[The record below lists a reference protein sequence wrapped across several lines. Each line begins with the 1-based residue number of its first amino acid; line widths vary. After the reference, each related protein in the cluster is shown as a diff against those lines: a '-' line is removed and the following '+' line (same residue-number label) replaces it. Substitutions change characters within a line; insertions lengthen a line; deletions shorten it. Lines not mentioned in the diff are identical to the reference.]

1 MKVAARK
8 DINNNDCETK
18 TGNKS
23 TGKIIPTS
31 KLFEKSGVG
40 NKKNPTIKPIIID
53 LYAVFSFNLLLK
65 KL

>member
-31 KLFEKSGVG
+31 KLFEKSGMG
-40 NKKNPTIKPIIID
+40 NKRNPTINPII
-53 LYAVFSFNLLLK
+53 V
-65 KL
+65 

>member
-31 KLFEKSGVG
+31 KLYEKSGVG
-40 NKKNPTIKPIIID
+40 NKRNPIIKPIIID
-53 LYAVFSFNLLLK
+53 LYAVFSYNLLLK

>member
-31 KLFEKSGVG
+31 KLLEKSGMG
-40 NKKNPTIKPIIID
+40 NKRNPTIKPIIID